1 MSTCSSATFS
11 SMGFCINNNF
21 GPPPLKIGQN
31 SFQMLRLSGLAAQQF
46 PRPTGY
52 TSHCADTPE
61 HPCLPCNIG
70 IEVLSDFEGGSKIVI
85 YESPQVFLHLHQEH
99 FKIYVFFVIII
110 FLKYIFTFIK
120 NFIRYVANFHPS

>member
-70 IEVLSDFEGGSKIVI
+70 IEVLSDFDGGGVVAYQYQYQYQYEYAPLKEVMPYI
-85 YESPQVFLHLHQEH
+85 YYQIIPKH
-99 FKIYVFFVIII
+99 FVI
-110 FLKYIFTFIK
+110 
-120 NFIRYVANFHPS
+120 